1 VDTADLAFIGIARQA
16 ELIASGELAARDL
29 LEVYLERIQRLDPK
43 LNAFRIVFTE
53 RARMEA
59 DQADARRRAEG
70 PAAERPLLG
79 VPIAVKDDADVAG
92 EVAMFGSAAEDRPAR
107 ADSEIIRRLR
117 AAGAVIIG
125 ITNGPEL
132 LLWPFTETAA
142 HGITR
147 NPWDLGRTPGG
158 SSGGSGAAVA
168 AGLVGAATGSDGA
181 GSIRIPAACCGLFGI
196 KPQRG
201 RISIAP
207 HSDADHAWHGM
218 AVYGPL
224 ARRVEDAALFLDVT
238 AQEGGGSFLAA
249 ARRPPGPLRVAISL
263 RPPLPQP
270 IDPQVLSATEG
281 VATLLRSLGH
291 TVERR
296 DPPWLRAVPH
306 VLVRYLRGARE
317 SGRAL
322 AHPDR
327 YERRT
332 KGVIRLG
339 DRISDRVLAD
349 VRARERSL
357 AAKMNALFSDFDV
370 LLTPV
375 LAEPAVQT
383 GRWAGRSALWTLNG
397 VTRFTMAPLLAA
409 WNVTGQPA
417 ASVPAGFSTNG
428 LPLAVQLVGRPG
440 DEATLLSLA
449 AQIEAERPWAQRRPE
464 LADLRSVA

>member
-1 VDTADLAFIGIARQA
+1 MEVVDLAYAGIAKQA
-16 ELIASGELAARDL
+16 ELIASGELSARDL
-29 LEVYLERIQRLDPK
+29 LEIYLERIERLDPK
-43 LNAFRIVFTE
+43 LNAFRVVFAE

-59 DQADARRRAEG
+59 DQADARRRAG
-70 PAAERPLLG
+70 SPPAERPLLG

-92 EVAMFGSAAEDRPAR
+92 EVTLFGTVADDRPAQ

-125 ITNGPEL
+125 MTNGPEL

-207 HSDADHAWHGM
+207 HSDADHAFHGM

-224 ARRVEDAALFLDVT
+224 ARSVQDAALLLDVT
-238 AQEGGGSFLAA
+238 AQEGDGSFLAA
-249 ARRPPGPLRVAISL
+249 ARRAPGALKVAVSL

-270 IDPQVLSATEG
+270 IDAQVLRATEE
-281 VATLLRSLGH
+281 VAAMLRSLGH
-291 TVERR
+291 SVEYR
-296 DPPWLRAVPH
+296 DPPWLRALPH

-317 SGRAL
+317 SGGAL
-322 AHPDR
+322 PYPER
-327 YERRT
+327 YEGRT

-339 DRISDRVLAD
+339 DLISDRVLAE

-357 AAKMNALFSDFDV
+357 ATKLGALFADFDV

-375 LAEPAVQT
+375 LAQPAVET
-383 GRWAGRSALWTLNG
+383 GRWAGRGALWTLNG
-397 VTRFTMAPLLAA
+397 VSRFTLNPLLSA

-417 ASVPAGFSTNG
+417 VAVPAGFSADG
-428 LPLAVQLVGRPG
+428 LPLAVQLVGRRR

-464 LADLRSVA
+464 QFS